1 MDRLFWNSFRI
12 PGGPPQPHP
21 RPLPCPYHRKKLK
34 VPNIFRD
41 KHTTAEYQTKMA
53 DWFNIHPCPTGP
65 HLTPATAGQYLQ
77 QVSKASTKIGLGGI
91 KWKYKRWKSYRDGWT
106 PHMLANQAQYLF
118 LLKVQRHLL
127 GQHGYTK

>member
-1 MDRLFWNSFRI
+1 
-12 PGGPPQPHP
+12 
-21 RPLPCPYHRKKLK
+21 
-34 VPNIFRD
+34 
-41 KHTTAEYQTKMA
+41 MA

-65 HLTPATAGQYLQ
+65 HLTSATAGQYLQ
-77 QVSKASTKIGLGGI
+77 QVSKASTQIGLGGI

-106 PHMLANQAQYLF
+106 PHMLANQAQYHF